1 MKIVTK
7 ILAAIFNLNKVMKTS
22 FELEKKRSSA
32 EIFIVFIQSSSY
44 KLLYGITLDS
54 FFWEYKLKMLK
65 IIAFLKLTKFYKNTK
80 KLYYYERSS
89 P

>member
-1 MKIVTK
+1 
-7 ILAAIFNLNKVMKTS
+7 MKTS

-54 FFWEYKLKMLK
+54 FFWEYKLKMLE